1 MHLGDLGHEL
11 SGEQLAPLRGC
22 DALLIPIGGFYT
34 IDAETAKRV
43 ADAIAPRVIV
53 PMHYRHAPY
62 GLPNVAGVEPF
73 LALWPADE
81 IHVWNR
87 PVLTPGP
94 ETAGVLVLKF

>member
-1 MHLGDLGHEL
+1 
-11 SGEQLAPLRGC
+11 
-22 DALLIPIGGFYT
+22 
-34 IDAETAKRV
+34 
-43 ADAIAPRVIV
+43 
-53 PMHYRHAPY
+53 MHYRHAPY